1 MGEKGTNLVIAITGS
16 PGVGKTS
23 VCTNLSDLGFRVTSV
38 TDLAKT
44 YSCLGPLEPKFDS
57 KSVDIDRLSEVAD
70 LAGFDFIDGHLSHH
84 LNVDAI
90 VILRCLPSVLKER
103 LSQRGY
109 SDEKVL
115 ANTEWEYIAGICSEL
130 IGTQKPILEVNTTNS
145 NTEDLVLKI
154 KEFIGNFDSL
164 NSKYE
169 NIEIDWMKE
178 PPNFG

>member
-1 MGEKGTNLVIAITGS
+1 MGEKRTNRVIAITGS

-23 VCTNLSDLGFRVTSV
+23 VCTNLSDLGFSVTSV
-38 TDLAKT
+38 LDLAKI

-57 KSVDIDRLSEVAD
+57 KSVDIDRLVVVAD

-84 LNVDAI
+84 LDVDGI
-90 VILRCLPSVLKER
+90 VILRCSPSVLKER

-109 SDEKVL
+109 SEQKAM

-130 IGTQKPILEVNTTNS
+130 IGSQKPILELDTTNS

-154 KEFIGNFDSL
+154 KEFIGNFDSS

-169 NIEIDWMKE
+169 KIEIDWMKE

>member
-1 MGEKGTNLVIAITGS
+1 MFGMGE
-16 PGVGKTS
+16 PGQA
-23 VCTNLSDLGFRVTSV
+23 LLQ
-38 TDLAKT
+38 
-44 YSCLGPLEPKFDS
+44 LERYHNS
-57 KSVDIDRLSEVAD
+57 GR
-70 LAGFDFIDGHLSHH
+70 
-84 LNVDAI
+84 
-90 VILRCLPSVLKER
+90 
-103 LSQRGY
+103 
-109 SDEKVL
+109 DEKVM

-130 IGTQKPILEVNTTNS
+130 IGTQKPILEVDTTNS